1 MSKMFV
7 QLISLSF
14 LISNLYNTLN
24 SVFFFPLLCFYQLES
39 FKRHLMQ
46 SLRDDSPSVSSSTH
60 PMDPIMDYEQL
71 LVHFYYFFSSL

>member
-1 MSKMFV
+1 
-7 QLISLSF
+7 
-14 LISNLYNTLN
+14 
-24 SVFFFPLLCFYQLES
+24 
-39 FKRHLMQ
+39 MQ

>member
-24 SVFFFPLLCFYQLES
+24 SVSFLSFALLLSAGVLQEAS
-39 FKRHLMQ
+39 
-46 SLRDDSPSVSSSTH
+46 DAVTT
-60 PMDPIMDYEQL
+60 
-71 LVHFYYFFSSL
+71 